1 MKNSILDWINLVSVR
16 EHLNDI
22 IESINMMMNFYDWNY
37 LDLRKNKKDYFR
49 FNLLVQLK
57 KDFEEE
63 IDNNE
68 PNWKKQYLQH
78 YFSKRT
84 NLVLNKKYEQVEA
97 YKFFK

>member
-1 MKNSILDWINLVSVR
+1 
-16 EHLNDI
+16 
-22 IESINMMMNFYDWNY
+22 MMNSYDWNY

>member
-1 MKNSILDWINLVSVR
+1 
-16 EHLNDI
+16 
-22 IESINMMMNFYDWNY
+22 MMNFYDWNY

-68 PNWKKQYLQH
+68 PSWKRQYLQH

>member
-22 IESINMMMNFYDWNY
+22 IESINMMMNSYDWNY

-68 PNWKKQYLQH
+68 PSWKKQYLQH

-84 NLVLNKKYEQVEA
+84 DLVLHKKYEQVEA

>member
-1 MKNSILDWINLVSVR
+1 MKDSILEWINLVSVK

-22 IESINMMMNFYDWNY
+22 IESINMMMNSYDWNY